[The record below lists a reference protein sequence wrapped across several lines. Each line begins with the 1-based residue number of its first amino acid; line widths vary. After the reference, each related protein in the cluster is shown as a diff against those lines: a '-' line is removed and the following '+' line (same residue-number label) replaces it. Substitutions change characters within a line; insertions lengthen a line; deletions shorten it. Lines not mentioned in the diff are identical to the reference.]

1 MVRSGR
7 GVWTAVIRLSA
18 ACLAALV
25 ADARRDPA
33 RIAALTGIAED
44 QVVALVGQLER
55 QRVIRGYKTVV
66 DWDRLGDERVVAF
79 IDVSVSPQR
88 EVGFDQVA
96 ARIYR
101 HPEVRSAHLVSGG
114 HDLRII
120 VEAPTMREIAQF
132 VSGKAGPD
140 RPRHRDEHPLPA
152 QGLQG
157 GRRHPGRGC
166 PRPTAACR
174 WRHEAAGTVSSTMR
188 LSRAVTAV
196 PPSGIR
202 QFFDVVSQMEDVIS
216 LGVGEPD
223 FGTAWRVRE
232 AAIYGLE
239 RGRTT
244 YTANSGLLD
253 LRSAVASSL
262 AGRYGLE
269 YDPETRS

>member
-1 MVRSGR
+1 MRDGKTARRQERSDTPGVHSPMPHCLHGLGRVSCLTDFNPNGDEREARLDSRDPAVRR
-7 GVWTAVIRLSA
+7 VLT
-18 ACLAALV
+18 ALV

-44 QVVALVGQLER
+44 QVVELVSQLER

-132 VSGKAGPD
+132 VSEKLAPID
-140 RPRHRDEHPLPA
+140 H
-152 QGLQG
+152 
-157 GRRHPGRGC
+157 
-166 PRPTAACR
+166 
-174 WRHEAAGTVSSTMR
+174 
-188 LSRAVTAV
+188 VTATNTH
-196 PPSGIR
+196 
-202 QFFDVVSQMEDVIS
+202 FLLKAYKEDGDILV
-216 LGVGEPD
+216 ED
-223 FGTAWRVRE
+223 
-232 AAIYGLE
+232 
-239 RGRTT
+239 
-244 YTANSGLLD
+244 
-253 LRSAVASSL
+253 AVAD
-262 AGRYGLE
+262 GRL
-269 YDPETRS
+269 PVAP